1 MAHDAALFDHWFDV
15 VPVVNISL
23 CYRFNNPIMW
33 CRRAVTLFKL
43 GTGIGSAAAKDKDCN
58 DQANFSI
65 YDFSFSLPL
74 IRWESPLNY
83 ILHGTHCNDIVTLI
97 S

>member
-1 MAHDAALFDHWFDV
+1 
-15 VPVVNISL
+15 
-23 CYRFNNPIMW
+23 MW
-33 CRRAVTLFKL
+33 YWRAVTLFKL

-74 IRWESPLNY
+74 IRWESSRNQ
-83 ILHGTHCNDIVTLI
+83 ILYSTHFNDITTWGDFIRVIWNRAAARKILI
-97 S
+97 AIR